1 MEITKGN
8 NEVRVILNSVQHEY
22 QCLIFWKTVIEGKV
36 EYGFTVCNEDNEDK
50 KYQLDYDTFSR
61 NNMVE
66 LVKGIAELI
75 KEEVK

>member
-22 QCLIFWKTVIEGKV
+22 QCLIFWKTGIEGKV
-36 EYGFTVCNEDNEDK
+36 EYGFTVCNEDK
-50 KYQLDYDTFSR
+50 KYQLDYDTLSR

>member
-22 QCLIFWKTVIEGKV
+22 QCLIFWKNVIDGKV
-36 EYGFTVCNEDNEDK
+36 EYGFTVCNDNNEDK

>member
-1 MEITKGN
+1 MQERELK
-8 NEVRVILNSVQHEY
+8 
-22 QCLIFWKTVIEGKV
+22 
-36 EYGFTVCNEDNEDK
+36 DK
-50 KYQLDYDTFSR
+50 KYQLDYDTLSR